1 MELQLEILPD
11 VQAPLS
17 DMEWGI
23 VVGIGLV
30 IVFT

>member
-11 VQAPLS
+11 VVAPLS

-23 VVGIGLV
+23 IVGIGIV
-30 IVFT
+30 IIAT